1 LRDCTLLIIANKQD
15 LPNAMSPQEVADKMR
30 FNDIK
35 LKQKH
40 ILGAVATTG
49 QGLNEGL
56 EWITNV
62 LTKQDW
68 KNNIVAPLVETKED
82 AKVLANVFSESSF
95 SAYLK
100 LYSDKFFGIFKI
112 PNS

>member
-1 LRDCTLLIIANKQD
+1 
-15 LPNAMSPQEVADKMR
+15 MSPQEVADKIR

-49 QGLNEGL
+49 QGLYEGL
-56 EWITNV
+56 EWISNV

-100 LYSDKFFGIFKI
+100 LYTDKFFGIFKI

>member
-1 LRDCTLLIIANKQD
+1 MRDCTLLIIANKQD
-15 LPNAMSPQEVADKMR
+15 LPNAMLPEEVADKIR
-30 FNDIK
+30 FKDIK

-49 QGLNEGL
+49 QGLNDGL

-68 KNNIVAPLVETKED
+68 KSSIVAPLVETKED
-82 AKVLANVFSESSF
+82 AKVLANVISE
-95 SAYLK
+95 
-100 LYSDKFFGIFKI
+100 
-112 PNS
+112 N